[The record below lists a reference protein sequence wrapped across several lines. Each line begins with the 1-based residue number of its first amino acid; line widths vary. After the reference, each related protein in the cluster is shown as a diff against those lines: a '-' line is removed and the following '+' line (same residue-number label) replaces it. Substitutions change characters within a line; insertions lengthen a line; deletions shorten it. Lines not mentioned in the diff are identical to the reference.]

1 MHEILMQPF
10 LCVREM
16 VNMLKCTMAYRDRPE
31 LINYRCQPN
40 THLDLQPLIPL
51 VKGNTAF

>member
-1 MHEILMQPF
+1 MHEILMQSF

-16 VNMLKCTMAYRDRPE
+16 VNMLKCTMAYRGRPE
-31 LINYRCQPN
+31 SINYRCQPN

-51 VKGNTAF
+51 VKGNKAF